1 MPISEAKC
9 VYFWTFQTYA
19 PFYNNRG
26 AVNLKI
32 GNFHA
37 AITDSSAA
45 LDLLTP
51 PCEGNASQRAKA
63 YLRRGKALE
72 CLELWDKAVGEYEAA
87 AKILPDNQA
96 VQSQLNNALENLQ

>member
-32 GNFHA
+32 ENFHA
-37 AITDSSAA
+37 AITNSSAA
-45 LDLLTP
+45 LNLLTP
-51 PCEGNASQRAKA
+51 PCEGKASQRAKA
-63 YLRRGKALE
+63 YLRRGKAPE

-96 VQSQLNNALENLQ
+96 VQSQLNNAREHLE

>member
-1 MPISEAKC
+1 M
-9 VYFWTFQTYA
+9 
-19 PFYNNRG
+19 
-26 AVNLKI
+26 KI

-51 PCEGNASQRAKA
+51 PCEANASQRAKA

-72 CLELWDKAVGEYEAA
+72 CLELWDKAVGEYKAA
-87 AKILPDNQA
+87 AKILPDNKA
-96 VQSQLNNALENLQ
+96 VQSQLNNAREHLE

>member
-72 CLELWDKAVGEYEAA
+72 WELWDKAVGEYEAA
-87 AKILPDNQA
+87 AKILPDNKA
-96 VQSQLNNALENLQ
+96 VQSQLNNAREHLE